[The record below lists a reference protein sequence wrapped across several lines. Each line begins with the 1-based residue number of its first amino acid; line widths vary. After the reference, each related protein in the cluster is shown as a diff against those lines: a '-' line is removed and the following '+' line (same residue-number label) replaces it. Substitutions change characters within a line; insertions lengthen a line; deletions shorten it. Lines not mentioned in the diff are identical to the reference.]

1 MMLWIVCLLIGGITC
16 APVEKDYGSEGAPSG
31 ATSFNPQPAPLFAH
45 WGGAVSSDVGSSSLS
60 SLPIPSSYVATGGSA
75 DSGYPSFR
83 DEGYS
88 SPGVVYAA
96 SHTGGYDSGAPSAG
110 YGGGYGGSAG
120 GYAVSGSYG
129 FDPAPGGE
137 DLSAGPAAG
146 DGAGVEAPEP
156 VFSDVS
162 DLEPVYSFGSRSSYQ
177 RGRSVFAQTSYIPG
191 EPVLPPMPVYRHAG
205 KTSKVSSSSDVPAK
219 GGF

>member
-1 MMLWIVCLLIGGITC
+1 MRLLWISVLLFGHVVCV
-16 APVEKDYGSEGAPSG
+16 PVDKSSG
-31 ATSFNPQPAPLFAH
+31 
-45 WGGAVSSDVGSSSLS
+45 SSLS

-110 YGGGYGGSAG
+110 YGGYGGYGGYSGGYGGGYGGSAG

-137 DLSAGPAAG
+137 DLSVGPAVG

-191 EPVLPPMPVYRHAG
+191 EPAPPPMPVYRHAG
-205 KTSKVSSSSDVPAK
+205 KTSKVSSSSDVPTK